1 MKTLL
6 IDADYL
12 LYRTMTACEI
22 EAELGDEIWVRWADL
37 GQVRESFWE
46 TIDEMK
52 EEWPQNEFVE
62 FALCWTGPSA
72 FRKRLDP
79 AYKANRQGKLKPIG
93 YKRMKA
99 ELLEESN
106 SWLHDEI
113 EADDW
118 LGIMPKFFSDYV
130 VVSGDKD
137 LDQVP
142 GSHYWP
148 WKEEK
153 HWTVTKDDA
162 LRCFYEQVLSG
173 DTVDN
178 IPGCPGIGSVNAKRI
193 VEKMDLRNPEDCWQR
208 IVDKYGEQM
217 RKKRDWRSP
226 LDVATNQARLV
237 RVLQRNE
244 YDASNRVVNLW
255 TPPTLKLSRVQL
267 APD

>member
-12 LYRTMTACEI
+12 LFRTMAACEV

-37 GQVRESFWE
+37 GEVREAFWG
-46 TIDEMK
+46 TIEDMKLGWPADE
-52 EEWPQNEFVE
+52 V
-62 FALCWTGPSA
+62 ALCWTGPSA

-79 AYKANRQGKLKPIG
+79 AYKANRKGTVKPIG
-93 YKRMKA
+93 WKRIKA

-142 GSHYWP
+142 GAHYWP

-153 HWTVTKDDA
+153 HWTVTPEDA
-162 LRCFYEQVLSG
+162 LRRFYEQTLSG

-178 IPGCPGIGSVNAKRI
+178 IPGCPGIGEVSAKRM
-193 VEKMDLRNPEDCWQR
+193 VETFDLHNPEECWQR

-226 LDVATNQARLV
+226 LDVATTQARLV
-237 RVLQRNE
+237 RILQPGE
-244 YDASNRVVNLW
+244 YDANNRTVNLW
-255 TPPTLKLSRVQL
+255 TPPTLKPLSVQSV
-267 APD
+267 PG

>member
-12 LYRTMTACEI
+12 LYRTMAALEVV
-22 EAELGDEIWVRWADL
+22 AELDNEVWVRWADL
-37 GQVRESFWE
+37 GEVRATFWK
-46 TIDEMK
+46 TIEDMK
-52 EEWPQNEFVE
+52 EEWPKDEFVE

-79 AYKANRQGKLKPIG
+79 AYKANRKEEKPMA
-93 YKRMKA
+93 YKRMKT

-118 LGIMPKFFSDYV
+118 LGIMPAYFTDYV

-142 GSHYWP
+142 GAHYWP
-148 WKEEK
+148 WNGEK
-153 HWTVTKDDA
+153 HWTVTPEDA
-162 LRCFYEQVLSG
+162 LRRFYEQTLSG
-173 DTVDN
+173 DTTDN
-178 IPGCPGIGSVNAKRI
+178 IPGCPGIGAVNAKRM
-193 VEKMDLRNPEDCWQR
+193 VDKFNLHDATDCWQQ
-208 IVDKYGEQM
+208 IVSKYGEQM

-226 LDVATNQARLV
+226 LDIATTQARLV
-237 RVLQRNE
+237 RILQPGE
-244 YDASNRVVNLW
+244 YDTTNRVVHLW
-255 TPPTLKLSRVQL
+255 TPPTLKLSSVQSD
-267 APD
+267 AD

>member
-12 LYRTMTACEI
+12 LYRTMAALEVV
-22 EAELGDEIWVRWADL
+22 AELDNEVWVRWADL
-37 GQVRESFWE
+37 GEVRATFWK
-46 TIDEMK
+46 TIEDMK
-52 EEWPQNEFVE
+52 EEWPKDEFVE

-79 AYKANRQGKLKPIG
+79 AYKANRKEEKPMA
-93 YKRMKA
+93 YKRMKT

-118 LGIMPKFFSDYV
+118 LGIMPAYFTDYV

-142 GSHYWP
+142 GAHYWP
-148 WKEEK
+148 WNGEK
-153 HWTVTKDDA
+153 HWTVTPEDA
-162 LRCFYEQVLSG
+162 LRRFYEQTLSG
-173 DTVDN
+173 DTTDN
-178 IPGCPGIGSVNAKRI
+178 IPGCPGIGAVNAKRM
-193 VEKMDLRNPEDCWQR
+193 VDKFNLHDATDCWQQ
-208 IVDKYGEQM
+208 IVSKYGEQM

-226 LDVATNQARLV
+226 LDIATTQARLV
-237 RVLQRNE
+237 RVLQPGE
-244 YDASNRVVNLW
+244 YDTTNRVVHLW
-255 TPPTLKLSRVQL
+255 TPPTLKLSSVQSD
-267 APD
+267 AD